1 MLLDLD
7 APQQN
12 TATVSIRKDAMRPLQ
27 YLSKPFKPV
36 GNHLHPFDKNW
47 FGTWLQRFREMR
59 SARHNQRDGRIE
71 GYQQQCMDAEQ
82 APDREQTTTLSQDLG
97 QGVGQ
102 QEDQPG

>member
-36 GNHLHPFDKNW
+36 GNHLHPFDKN
-47 FGTWLQRFREMR
+47 
-59 SARHNQRDGRIE
+59 
-71 GYQQQCMDAEQ
+71 
-82 APDREQTTTLSQDLG
+82 
-97 QGVGQ
+97 
-102 QEDQPG
+102 